1 MRRTP
6 IALALIL
13 LLLAT
18 IGPAS
23 MAQVETPVPGAP
35 ATPIATP
42 LAAPQ
47 SDLTDVAPLPLTGER
62 RAEFEAYVADAMNR
76 LGVPG
81 ASVAVVQGGEVVYL
95 QGFGVREDGG
105 SKPVTPDTLMMIG
118 SVTKSMTSTMA
129 ATVVDD
135 GWLSWETPLVEL
147 LPGFAVADPQLTPRL
162 TVADAFCACTGLPRR
177 DPEIIFNFDSLTPEQ
192 LIGQVDELPLTA
204 PFGERFQ
211 YSNQLYAVGGY
222 AAAAAAGAAPDA
234 LFEGYQLTMRERL
247 LNPIGMHRSTFAL
260 EEVLTSG
267 DYALPHSGDL
277 EGQTRPV
284 PLLTDEGFVRAVA
297 PAGALWSNAR
307 EMARYVQTELANG
320 LAPDGTRVV
329 SASNLERT
337 RAPRV
342 PIPAQPG
349 LPPVFVES
357 AQHYGMGWVIGSYYR
372 QPLISHSGGTLGFG
386 SEVAFLPEADLG
398 IVILTNNVQAG
409 GPFALAVQFRLFELL
424 FDQPPAFD
432 ALMGQFLEAQV
443 AQIAELRAQL
453 RLVDPA
459 AVSPYLGRYANPALG
474 EVELEIQNGRLVF
487 DAGEI
492 RSELRPRMDDAGQVV
507 AYFFT
512 DPPLA
517 GAPVPVT
524 LRQGPDGRPEMEAT
538 VEGEGEETY
547 VFTLLESS
555 PVATPAPE

>member
-6 IALALIL
+6 IVVALIL

-18 IGPAS
+18 VGPAS
-23 MAQVETPVPGAP
+23 MAQVETPVPSEP
-35 ATPIATP
+35 TTPIATP
-42 LAAPQ
+42 LAAAQP
-47 SDLTDVAPLPLTGER
+47 DLTDVTPLPLTGER
-62 RAEFEAYVADAMNR
+62 RAEFEAYVAEAMNR

-81 ASVAVVQGGEVVYL
+81 ASIAVVRGGEIVYL

-105 SKPVTPDTLMMIG
+105 TKPVTPDTLMMIG

-129 ATVVDD
+129 ATLVDD
-135 GWLSWETPLVEL
+135 GWLSWETPLVAL
-147 LPGFAVADPQLTPRL
+147 LPGFAVTDPRLTPRL

-177 DPEIIFNFDSLTPEQ
+177 DPEVLFNFASLTPEEV
-192 LIGQVDELPLTA
+192 IAQVAELPLTA
-204 PFGERFQ
+204 PFGEQFQ
-211 YSNQLYAVGGY
+211 YSNQLYALGGY
-222 AAAAAAGAAPDA
+222 AAAAAAGAAPDD
-234 LFEGYQLTMRERL
+234 LYGGYQLAMRERL
-247 LNPIGMHRSTFAL
+247 LNPIGMPRSTFAL
-260 EEVLTSG
+260 EEVLASG
-267 DYALPHSGDL
+267 DYALPHSVDL

-284 PLLTDEGFVRAVA
+284 PLLTDEGFVSAVA
-297 PAGALWSNAR
+297 PAGALWSTAR

-329 SASNLERT
+329 SSANLERT

-342 PIPAQPG
+342 SIPAEPG

-357 AQHYGMGWVIGSYYR
+357 AQYYGMGWLSGSYYG
-372 QPLISHSGGTLGFG
+372 QPLLSHSGGTLGFG

-432 ALMGQFLEAQV
+432 ALMGQFLDAQMG
-443 AQIAELRAQL
+443 QIADLRAQL
-453 RLVDPA
+453 RPIDPT
-459 AVSPYLGRYANPALG
+459 AVGLYLGRYVNPALG
-474 EVELEIQNGRLVF
+474 EVALALRDGRLVF
-487 DAGEI
+487 DAGEL
-492 RSELRPRMDDAGQVV
+492 RSELQPQLDDAGQV
-507 AYFFT
+507 AYVFA

-524 LRQGPDGRPEMEAT
+524 LRQGADGRPELVAT
-538 VEGEGEETY
+538 VQGEGEETY

-555 PVATPAPE
+555 GVATPVPE